1 MADLESLAL
10 PRNSNHP
17 HRANKGQKVITDRRP
32 LRHVARFLLIG
43 LYTGT
48 RAGAMPQ
55 ALSHTPSAGGAGS
68 AGACPQPRQLV
79 AAASP
84 FVHLVARAR
93 RHQLLGVMSAR
104 HQHDGNCR
112 SCTRRR
118 NQATPSQQRCR
129 HEPLFPAW
137 FLVDPHGSDSGG
149 PQTAGIGHRT
159 PLRLPRTRPNIARAG
174 WQSDYSAHNM
184 VAPRRP
190 LRPAAASRQPGRDG
204 RRPDALRHPPA
215 AVPAVRCSSAPR
227 QRHSARRS
235 DSPAAD

>member
-10 PRNSNHP
+10 PRNSNYP
-17 HRANKGQKVITDRRP
+17 DRANKGQKVITDRRP

-48 RAGAMPQ
+48 RAGAMPR
-55 ALSHTPSAGGAGS
+55 ALSHTSSAGGAGS
-68 AGACPQPRQLV
+68 AGVPTTSTACCRCISLRAPGRAGR
-79 AAASP
+79 AAP
-84 FVHLVARAR
+84 TIGCHVRATSTR
-93 RHQLLGVMSAR
+93 RKL
-104 HQHDGNCR
+104 R

-137 FLVDPHGSDSGG
+137 LLVDPHGSDSGG

-227 QRHSARRS
+227 RRHSARRS